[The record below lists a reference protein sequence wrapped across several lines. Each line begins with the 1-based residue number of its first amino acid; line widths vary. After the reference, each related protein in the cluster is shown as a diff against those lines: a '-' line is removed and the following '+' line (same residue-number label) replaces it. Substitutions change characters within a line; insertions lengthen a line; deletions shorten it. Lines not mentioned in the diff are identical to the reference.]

1 MRSSVARPLL
11 AANSIKRDSVS
22 GFNRISIQLSVKTA
36 AASVKTIDLGLAL
49 RAKTHLEHNQISH
62 LRSEMIMVGQKKGLT
77 HPETIERSQVLDK
90 LIFKFERLILNKDLE
105 AS

>member
-1 MRSSVARPLL
+1 MTTWL
-11 AANSIKRDSVS
+11 D
-22 GFNRISIQLSVKTA
+22 
-36 AASVKTIDLGLAL
+36 TINL
-49 RAKTHLEHNQISH
+49 RNQISH

-77 HPETIERSQVLDK
+77 HPETIERSQELDK